1 MKAPI
6 IYSNRPLRS
15 GIEFL
20 LTLLVLFL
28 FLALIYSGIV
38 NFINTHPL
46 GEDAM
51 YRIKIYF
58 YFSILNVFC
67 LALWIM
73 YNRVRFRKNRR
84 KASQMIQPQELTG
97 SLGINMD
104 TWEILQRHKELVVSH
119 NEEGIIQKATPL
131 KGIHSS

>member
-6 IYSNRPLRS
+6 IYSNKPIRS

-20 LTLLVLFL
+20 LTLLVWFL
-28 FLALIYSGIV
+28 FMALIYSGII
-38 NFINTHPL
+38 NFMNTHPL
-46 GEDAM
+46 SEDAT

-58 YFSILNVFC
+58 YLSILNVFC

-73 YNRVRFRKNRR
+73 YNRVRFRKSRR
-84 KASQMIQPQELTG
+84 KASQMIQTHELTEG
-97 SLGINMD
+97 LGINAE
-104 TWEILQRHKELVVSH
+104 TWKILQGHKELVVSH

-131 KGIHSS
+131 KEIQ

>member
-6 IYSNRPLRS
+6 IYSNKPIRN

-20 LTLLVLFL
+20 LTLLVWFL
-28 FLALIYSGIV
+28 FMALIYSGII

-46 GEDAM
+46 SEDAT

-58 YFSILNVFC
+58 YLSILNVFF

-73 YNRVRFRKNRR
+73 YNRVRFRKSRR
-84 KASQMIQPQELTG
+84 KTSQTIQTHELTEG
-97 SLGINMD
+97 LGINAE
-104 TWEILQRHKELVVSH
+104 TWEILQGHKELEVSH
-119 NEEGIIQKATPL
+119 NEEGIIQKVTPL
-131 KGIHSS
+131 KGIH